1 MKKALKS
8 MLITSV
14 FTVGLLSI
22 QPVEASF
29 YSNQQR
35 FQRAEQPQCNI
46 ISKGSAM
53 RAAAAYGGKAMSAS
67 LSRGNPPMYRV
78 KLLMENGRVRMVA
91 VNACNGQVYG

>member
-1 MKKALKS
+1 MKKTLQLMLMMLLIGACLVS
-8 MLITSV
+8 MQV
-14 FTVGLLSI
+14 AEG
-22 QPVEASF
+22 SF
-29 YSNQQR
+29 YSAQQR
-35 FQRAEQPQCNI
+35 NQRAEQPQCHI

-78 KLLMENGRVRMVA
+78 KVLMENGRVRMVA

>member
-1 MKKALKS
+1 MKKTLKLMLMTLIIGACLVS
-8 MLITSV
+8 M
-14 FTVGLLSI
+14 

-29 YSNQQR
+29 YSAQQR
-35 FQRAEQPQCNI
+35 FQRSEQPQCHI

-53 RAAAAYGGKAMSAS
+53 RAAAMYGGKAMSAS

-78 KLLMENGRVRMVA
+78 KVLMDNGRVRMVA